1 MKATIY
7 PNAAIVGCLGA
18 ASAVFLAGRNQSV
31 VTGLVF
37 LAVAIA
43 VAALVNVIIARR
55 EQQDS

>member
-18 ASAVFLAGRNQSV
+18 ANAVFLAARNQSLV
-31 VTGLVF
+31 MGLVF

-43 VAALVNVIIARR
+43 VAALLNVVFARR
-55 EQQDS
+55 DKQNS